1 MAATTGI
8 YTVSPEA
15 GVNFYD
21 LSSTPRFAPLTYVSG
36 SDGVKHVYGKL
47 IAGLGSIATCGIGT
61 AGSITAVTTTS
72 ATYIMNIPGGG
83 ATGQYCWIKNRTI

>member
-8 YTVSPEA
+8 YTFTPRA

-21 LSSTPRFAPLTYVSG
+21 LSSTPRFAVLTDAFG
-36 SDGVKHVYGKL
+36 SNGYKHIYGKL

-61 AGSITAVTTTS
+61 AGSITAVGSTT

-83 ATGQYCWIKNRTI
+83 ATGQYCWIQGRTI